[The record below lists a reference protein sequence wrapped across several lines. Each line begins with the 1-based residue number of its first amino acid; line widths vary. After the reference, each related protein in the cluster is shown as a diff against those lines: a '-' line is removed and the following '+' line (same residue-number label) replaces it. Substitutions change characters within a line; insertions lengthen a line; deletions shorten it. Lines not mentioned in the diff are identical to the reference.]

1 MRVLLN
7 RITRIEHMCDRLVS
21 LGNGSKE
28 KVEKGESTS
37 CLMTFLRLTAVEKG
51 FPPSADAQRI

>member
-1 MRVLLN
+1 V
-7 RITRIEHMCDRLVS
+7 TGGWEKDP
-21 LGNGSKE
+21 KE
-28 KVEKGESTS
+28 KAAEKVKRESTS